1 MVGLV
6 TLRDRSVRVDPGT
19 TGDGG
24 QTEAPTGRDTN
35 PRVVAASRDE
45 AAPAPRRPDIEGLR
59 GVAIALVVLY
69 HAGLPVTGGFVG
81 VDVFLVISGF
91 LITGLLLRELERTGS
106 ISLSAFYGRRVRR
119 LVPAAAVALTA
130 TMLWSAAALSP
141 LDQPQAMADAGAAAL
156 SVANLRFAAQGLDYF
171 NLGRVP
177 SPVLHYWSLSVEEQ
191 FYVVWPALL
200 LAVAWF
206 ARRLHGQRVRL
217 AGGIALA
224 VIAASGLAASIV
236 LTAAAPTWGFYSLPA
251 RAWEFALGGLIAV
264 GASAVER
271 IPRRVAV
278 AIGWLSAILLIAAAV
293 TLDDSVPYPGT
304 AALLPTAAAAG
315 LIIAG
320 GRGGIDLVLGTAP
333 LQFLGRIS
341 YSLYLWHWPFI
352 VLPAAMAGAALDLP
366 TTLALIGL
374 AVVVAWLS
382 RRFIEL
388 PFLAIDGRRPGVVGA
403 SLKLGA
409 ATLALVLAVSG
420 GLQILASAEV
430 ANAGEAV
437 PISAAANPGGGQ
449 TTAPGVEASVPPA
462 DEAQR
467 NAQASEDA
475 GPVVDGS
482 APPAAADPGPSGAA
496 ATNPGPSAT
505 PQAPTSTAPQP
516 LPPPLVRWTDI
527 GSAALPANVPLPA
540 GVRPSLAGAR
550 TDEERLIADGCF
562 SGLDATTPAHCVYGA
577 RNGRVTVALI
587 GDSHASHWFPALNV
601 LANLNGWRLLPFV
614 KASCPF
620 LATPVFHPFVQ
631 RPYTECET
639 WRARAIAAVNAAQPD
654 LVIVAEAYDAANLP
668 IDPNSRSLAARGR
681 AMAAAISQLRAQRVA
696 IMIDN
701 PRTDVD
707 IPACLAR
714 YPNDVNRC
722 AIPRSVA
729 FPPNFGVVERVA
741 ADASGARVI
750 DIVAAVCPS
759 TPCPVVRGGMI
770 LYRDGHHLT
779 ETFSRSLAGPLG
791 AAIEPLLAAP
801 AGTMSPSPDS
811 TGPPQPSGAAAL
823 SPTADQSAP
832 RPTWQ
837 PSPSAPQTGHGSA
850 RAMPV

>member
-1 MVGLV
+1 MPGLV
-6 TLRDRSVRVDPGT
+6 AWRDRLLHRRSGGI
-19 TGDGG
+19 GDGQRG
-24 QTEAPTGRDTN
+24 DSAPERIATPEVGVG
-35 PRVVAASRDE
+35 PRGDAAT
-45 AAPAPRRPDIEGLR
+45 APRRRDIEGLR

-106 ISLSAFYGRRVRR
+106 ISLPAFYGRRIRR

-130 TMLWSAAALSP
+130 TMVWSAVALSP

-156 SVANLRFAAQGLDYF
+156 SVANLRFAVQGLDYF
-171 NLGRVP
+171 SLGRVP

-191 FYVVWPALL
+191 FYVVWPGLL
-200 LAVAWF
+200 LLVAWV
-206 ARRLHGQRVRL
+206 ARRLHGRPARL
-217 AGGIALA
+217 AAGVALA
-224 VIAASGLAASIV
+224 VIAISGLAASIA
-236 LTAAAPTWGFYSLPA
+236 LTSAAPTWGFYSLPS

-264 GASAVER
+264 GASAVQR
-271 IPRRVAV
+271 IPRRVALAV
-278 AIGWLSAILLIAAAV
+278 GWLSALLLVVAAV
-293 TLDDSVPYPGT
+293 ALDDSVPYPGT

-315 LIIAG
+315 LIVAG
-320 GRGGIDLVLGTAP
+320 GRGGIDRVLGTAP
-333 LQFLGRIS
+333 LQFVGRIS

-366 TTLALIGL
+366 ARWALLGL
-374 AVVVAWLS
+374 AVVIAWLS
-382 RRFIEL
+382 RRFVEL
-388 PFLAIDGRRPGVVGA
+388 PFLAIDSRRPGVVRA
-403 SLKLGA
+403 SLQLGA
-409 ATLALVLAVSG
+409 AALALVLAVSG
-420 GLQILASAEV
+420 GLQALATTEV

-437 PISAAANPGGGQ
+437 GAPAAADLGGG
-449 TTAPGVEASVPPA
+449 TAAGAAASVPPA
-462 DEAQR
+462 EEAQL

-482 APPAAADPGPSGAA
+482 STPTATGAGPSGSAATDPGQSAAPPAS
-496 ATNPGPSAT
+496 SAT
-505 PQAPTSTAPQP
+505 PPAPSPQAS
-516 LPPPLVRWTDI
+516 LVPWTKI
-527 GSAALPANVPLPA
+527 GRAALPKNVPLPV

-562 SGLDATTPAHCVYGA
+562 TSLDGTTPAHCVYGA
-577 RNGRVTVALI
+577 RNGEVTVALI

-620 LATPVFHPFVQ
+620 LDTPVFHPFIQ
-631 RPYTECET
+631 RRYTECEA
-639 WRARAIAAVNAAQPD
+639 WRARAIAAVNAAKPD

-668 IDPNSRSLAARGR
+668 IDPNERSLAARGR
-681 AMAAAISQLRAQRVA
+681 AMAAAIEQLQARRVA

-714 YPNDVNRC
+714 HPTDVNQC
-722 AIPRSVA
+722 AIPRSMA
-729 FPPNFGVVERVA
+729 FPSNFGVVERVA
-741 ADASGARVI
+741 AAASGASLI

-759 TPCPVVRGGMI
+759 TPCPVVRDGMI

-779 ETFSRSLAGPLG
+779 ATFSRSLAGPLG
-791 AAIEPLLAAP
+791 AAIAPLLAAP
-801 AGTMSPSPDS
+801 SASPPPPSAAPFLDPLASPSGPP
-811 TGPPQPSGAAAL
+811 TGPA
-823 SPTADQSAP
+823 PTP
-832 RPTWQ
+832 
-837 PSPSAPQTGHGSA
+837 
-850 RAMPV
+850 